1 MASKNK
7 GGIGYAGNLYMGII
21 DDPIRDDT
29 ELNYDDI
36 DPVFSF
42 KSAKVNLKYNKLI
55 PFVGVYLIYKYL
67 L

>member
-1 MASKNK
+1 MAYKNK
-7 GGIGYAGNLYMGII
+7 GGFGAAENIYKGVI
-21 DDPIRDDT
+21 DDPIQDIGY
-29 ELNYDDI
+29 NDI

>member
-7 GGIGYAGNLYMGII
+7 NGFGSAGNLNMGII
-21 DDPIRDDT
+21 DDPIRDNT
-29 ELNYDDI
+29 EFNYDDI

-42 KSAKVNLKYNKLI
+42 KNAKVNLKYNKLI

>member
-1 MASKNK
+1 MSKNN
-7 GGIGYAGNLYMGII
+7 GGFSSAGNLYMGII